1 MNILFQLLWYN
12 HDPGTAVGIE
22 GSESRVM
29 LYQVFVIRGCVA
41 RAKETN
47 THKKQTAMRRNE
59 SIMDGQLVLYL
70 GTCDLARAN
79 QDTDGLATQL
89 SC

>member
-41 RAKETN
+41 RATHKET
-47 THKKQTAMRRNE
+47 KKR
-59 SIMDGQLVLYL
+59 
-70 GTCDLARAN
+70 GTLRSNSFMMSTNYQYMC
-79 QDTDGLATQL
+79 TEGLAFPRNQVL
-89 SC
+89 HAKPSLHMYR